1 MTRKIIAGAAISLGL
16 LWAQASQAAP
26 IFSDDFN
33 STTTQSL
40 NQTVFTNWTVT
51 SGSVDVIGDGGSY
64 QYLPLG
70 NGNYVDLD
78 GTTGAPGQITTKM
91 IFAAGTYTVSF
102 QLAGSTGAG
111 DDHTS
116 KTTQIAFSVG
126 GVTQSLELPYTASL
140 QTYSYIF
147 TTTAPGQL
155 SFTDLAGGNDNV
167 GNLLDNVSVTA
178 VPEPSTWAMMILGF
192 LGLGFL
198 GYRKSKGSGAVLQS
212 A

>member
-1 MTRKIIAGAAISLGL
+1 MGRNLIAGAIITVGL
-16 LWAQASQAAP
+16 LCAQASHAAP

-40 NQTVFTNWTVT
+40 NQTVFSNWTVT

-64 QYLPLG
+64 QYLPFG
-70 NGNYVDLD
+70 NGNYIDLD
-78 GTTGAPGQITTKM
+78 GTTGVPGTITTKM
-91 IFAAGTYTVSF
+91 IFAPGTYTVTF

-111 DDHTS
+111 GDLTS
-116 KTTQIAFSVG
+116 KTTEIAFSVG

-140 QTYSYIF
+140 QTYSYTF

-155 SFTDLAGGNDNV
+155 SFADLAGGNDNV
-167 GNLLDNVSVTA
+167 GNLLDNISVTA
-178 VPEPSTWAMMILGF
+178 VPEASSWAMMILGF
-192 LGLGFL
+192 LGVGFMTYRRRLG
-198 GYRKSKGSGAVLQS
+198 SVLRL